1 MSNSINLK
9 ILKKNF
15 EVLTVVENAVLQQ
28 HSKITLIKLYNNIY
42 TIIKTVKLL
51 VKFKF
56 DYYYMVYSN
65 SFFGA
70 FKALIYLFIVKL
82 FNPRCT
88 NIVHVHRGDLI
99 PFINRSYKNYF
110 IFNLVEKY
118 TNKFI
123 LLSKC
128 DLLEL
133 ANKISPEKL
142 YVLKNCI
149 DKEPSYIKKNNKKKK
164 FIYLSNYI
172 LEKGIIDLLEAF
184 SQINENI
191 ELECYGDFTDIEL
204 KNKIKSFQSENIN
217 INGPIF
223 GDEKFT
229 KLHQSDCLILP
240 SYNEGMPLVLIE
252 AMSTGTPFIS
262 SNVGFIE
269 ENVYKNYPLLY
280 NRFSENALTSKIFE
294 FLNFK
299 SFEVKNISEKL
310 LEYYNQEFLT
320 IAHEKELNKI
330 FINES

>member
-1 MSNSINLK
+1 MNDSSC
-9 ILKKNF
+9 
-15 EVLTVVENAVLQQ
+15 E
-28 HSKITLIKLYNNIY
+28 
-42 TIIKTVKLL
+42 LL
-51 VKFKF
+51 P
-56 DYYYMVYSN
+56 
-65 SFFGA
+65 
-70 FKALIYLFIVKL
+70 LFSSPV
-82 FNPRCT
+82 
-88 NIVHVHRGDLI
+88 
-99 PFINRSYKNYF
+99 S